1 MIGNAVVGYVLE
13 SHFLL
18 GFSYAD
24 LECCIYVE
32 TKTKCVIKSVIIS
45 EAEKLPSL
53 PITYKKGLR
62 REKKKGAKGKVGIA
76 L

>member
-53 PITYKKGLR
+53 PLPKKGLR
-62 REKKKGAKGKVGIA
+62 REKKRS
-76 L
+76 

>member
-32 TKTKCVIKSVIIS
+32 TKKKCVIKSVIIS

-53 PITYKKGLR
+53 PLPDSE
-62 REKKKGAKGKVGIA
+62 EKKKGAKGKVGIA

>member
-53 PITYKKGLR
+53 PLPKKGLR